1 MGKNHLITKEV
12 RCKDDVFTHL
22 YTLIVNPDGTYEVL
36 IDNESA
42 QKGSLEEDWDILPPK
57 KIKDPEAKKPEDW
70 DHPEHVA
77 DPDATK
83 PEDWDDEMDGEWEPP
98 MIDNPEYK
106 GKWVHPEIE
115 NPEYNAD
122 DAKSLGKYDEVCK
135 IGFDLWQ
142 VKSGTIFDNV
152 LITDDVAEAKKIGDE
167 TWGATKDP
175 EKAMKDEQDEVEKA
189 KAEAEAAAA
198 GAGDEDEELDDEDLD
213 DIDDEEDDL
222 PKEEHDEL

>member
-1 MGKNHLITKEV
+1 MGI
-12 RCKDDVFTHL
+12 
-22 YTLIVNPDGTYEVL
+22 
-36 IDNESA
+36 A
-42 QKGSLEEDWDILPPK
+42 
-57 KIKDPEAKKPEDW
+57 DPEDTKPEEW
-70 DHPEHVA
+70 DQPEHIA

-106 GKWVHPEIE
+106 GKWEHPEIE
-115 NPEYNAD
+115 NPEFNAE

-135 IGFDLWQ
+135 LGFDLWQ

-175 EKAMKDEQDEVEKA
+175 EKAMKDSQDEEEKA
-189 KAEAEAAAA
+189 KAEAEAQPL
-198 GAGDEDEELDDEDLD
+198 ELEVAL
-213 DIDDEEDDL
+213 
-222 PKEEHDEL
+222 KRMR